1 MKLFNRLVLLSL
13 AVIFALGLCV
23 SQANADSST
32 THKTKKKNADTRAS
46 GSSKALKNVVT
57 GTNLEGRAGLFYGDT
72 SEVAKVGQWEG
83 TLHATWWSPYATYND
98 FSFPL
103 GAHFG
108 AADNV
113 DLSAGVKL
121 NLATSPSVNVPA
133 TPFTPAYSSGGS
145 TTNFEVLLGGKYKI
159 KGTTSDMPD
168 YSVGGVIYIPTS
180 GGSVVVMPKGTVT
193 YVLPSGLLLN
203 GDVGIGI
210 STVTYVE
217 VDGGVGFPVSNKI
230 TLIGELGAN
239 QFGYADSQ
247 LGLGARFA
255 LGGTTKAQA
264 LLGVPL
270 SGGGVL
276 LGAGIILASE

>member
-1 MKLFNRLVLLSL
+1 MKVLNRLVLVSL
-13 AVIFALGLCV
+13 AVVFAVSLCV
-23 SQANADSST
+23 SPANAAP
-32 THKTKKKNADTRAS
+32 KKKKPAPEATPAPVKKRV
-46 GSSKALKNVVT
+46 KLVKEYIT

-72 SEVAKVGQWEG
+72 SAVAPVGQWQG
-83 TLHATWWSPYATYND
+83 SLHATWWAPFASYND

-108 AADNV
+108 AAKDV

-121 NLATSPSVNVPA
+121 NLQTSPSVNYPA
-133 TPFTPAYSSGGS
+133 TPFTPAYSTGGS

-159 KGTTSDMPD
+159 KAQNSETPD
-168 YSVGGVIYIPTS
+168 FSVGGIIYIPTN
-180 GGSVVVMPKGTVT
+180 GGDVIVMPKGTVT

-217 VDGGVGFPVSNKI
+217 IDGGVGFPVSDKI
-230 TLIGELGAN
+230 TLIGEIGAN
-239 QFGYADSQ
+239 QFYYADSQ